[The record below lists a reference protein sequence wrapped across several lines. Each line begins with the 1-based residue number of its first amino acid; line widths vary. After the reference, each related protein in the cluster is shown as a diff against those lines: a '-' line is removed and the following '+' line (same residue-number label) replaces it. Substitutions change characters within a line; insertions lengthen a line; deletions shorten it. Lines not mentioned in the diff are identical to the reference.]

1 MISTRENLL
10 CRPWQQRKY
19 EYHKKKVLSA
29 TPVIDTKSPPHRPH
43 VALKLK
49 KLQKEEERS
58 RKIERDNL
66 MLLQKLNYIMAK
78 HWQDNY
84 LPPQPTFLSRIGV
97 YRSSESGLLEALAE
111 GQDSKIQLLENVPR
125 PEERVPWEPP
135 KSHPERG
142 RSRSVPPRRRA
153 EPLPTI
159 SEKPKSALVKP
170 PNPEH
175 SKWSKHP
182 NLVLSRGALQ
192 LSFHFPADTLIQFD
206 RRRAQNKVCRCS
218 RQTK

>member
-1 MISTRENLL
+1 MGSKRGIIYLATSLQTLCKKAEKISEKCWKVAKITMISTRENLL

-97 YRSSESGLLEALAE
+97 YRSSESGLLEALAD
-111 GQDSKIQLLENVPR
+111 GQDSKIQVCL
-125 PEERVPWEPP
+125 
-135 KSHPERG
+135 
-142 RSRSVPPRRRA
+142 
-153 EPLPTI
+153 I
-159 SEKPKSALVKP
+159 
-170 PNPEH
+170 
-175 SKWSKHP
+175 
-182 NLVLSRGALQ
+182 LQ
-192 LSFHFPADTLIQFD
+192 KT
-206 RRRAQNKVCRCS
+206 
-218 RQTK
+218 